1 MTYPL
6 TSVLRQ
12 FLVIALASALAGCGG
27 GGGGAAL
34 PVGTSGPSALATPT
48 VGPIATATPVATTAP
63 TPAPTST
70 AVISSA
76 NGPCQF
82 QTANQPLRAAFC
94 ETFSAP
100 APVGNRSGQLNGT
113 LWGVSRQTGFYNW
126 GQGWANAVAP
136 TILNACGQ
144 SSQVYPDN
152 DIAVCNGMAFESVN
166 DDTSV
171 TSLAM
176 YPKQPFDIAGRT
188 GTVTF
193 DVSDDTTGAHTVWP
207 ELWYS
212 DQPLPDPFTHFS
224 SWQSVPVNGFGLRI
238 ESSCPAN
245 SGGGCGIRQYCP
257 EQPESSAIITVGSA
271 VVVNNYVA
279 NDSAF
284 GGNVSVKD
292 LDCVK
297 ASTGPGN
304 NNHFEARFSQNE
316 VDVYGTDAGTTSPLR
331 HLAVIT
337 NMTLSLTRGLLW
349 VEDVHYNADK
359 EGAMDQRIHT
369 FSWTNIGFDGPILAR
384 DLAFDVADSLVMT
397 NSAQQPYTPPNAPIP
412 GNLLNLGYSWFP
424 NNPPLTLTVSGVYNI
439 GNACGAFLTLN
450 AFTQD
455 PVTLNYQINSG
466 AWQSYVWPFP
476 TCSAQGATSACAQVT
491 MALPVSL
498 SDIQAGT
505 NTIQLTASDAISFS
519 NVDLILR
526 GAAGVPPAPVTT
538 TRQRRGVSAR
548 Y

>member
-1 MTYPL
+1 M
-6 TSVLRQ
+6 SVLRR
-12 FLVIALASALAGCGG
+12 FMPLAALACLAGCGG
-27 GGGGAAL
+27 GGGGSTL
-34 PVGTSGPSALATPT
+34 PVPGTSVA
-48 VGPIATATPVATTAP
+48 ATATPVATSAP
-63 TPAPTST
+63 APAPTST
-70 AVISSA
+70 VVISSA

-82 QTANQPLRAAFC
+82 QTANQPLQAAFC

-100 APVGNRSGQLNGT
+100 APIGNRSGPLDGT
-113 LWGVSRQTGFYNW
+113 LWGVSRQTGLYNW

-136 TILNACGQ
+136 TVLDACGQ
-144 SSQVYPDN
+144 SSQVYPDK
-152 DIAVCNGMAFESVN
+152 DIAVCNGMVFESVN

-193 DVSDDTTGAHTVWP
+193 DVSDDTTGSHTVWP

-212 DQPLPDPFTHFS
+212 DQPVPDPFTHFS

-257 EQPESSAIITVGSA
+257 EQPESSAIVTVGSA

-284 GGNVSVKD
+284 GGNVLVKD

-304 NNHFEARFSQNE
+304 NNHFEVRFSQKE
-316 VDVYGTDAGTTSPLR
+316 VDVYGTDAGTTAPLR

-337 NMTLSLTRGLLW
+337 NMSLTLTRGLLW
-349 VEDVHYNADK
+349 IEDVHYNADK

-384 DLAFDVADSLVMT
+384 DLAFDVADSLMMT
-397 NSAQQPYTPPNAPIP
+397 NSAQFPDTQPDSAMQIP

-424 NNPPLTLTVSGVYNI
+424 NTPPLALTVPGVYNI
-439 GNACGAFLTLN
+439 GNANGAFLTLN

-455 PVTLNYQINSG
+455 PVTLNYQINNG
-466 AWQSYVWPFP
+466 AWQSFVWPFP

-505 NTIQLTASDAISFS
+505 NTIQLNASDAISFS

-538 TRQRRGVSAR
+538 SSHHGLNPASTRTRSGLH
-548 Y
+548 